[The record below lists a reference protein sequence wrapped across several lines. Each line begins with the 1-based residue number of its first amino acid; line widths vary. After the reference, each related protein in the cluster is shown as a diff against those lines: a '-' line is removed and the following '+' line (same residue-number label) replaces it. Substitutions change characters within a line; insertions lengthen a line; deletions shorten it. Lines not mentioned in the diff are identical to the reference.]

1 MPAGEEGS
9 GQSEHVLAQLLAM
22 YFELDESAEPQ
33 AAQCLSVFFP
43 TFARA
48 MGQHR
53 FESLGRAAQLALR
66 QTAGTKMLSRL
77 TPYLLHLLQLSAA
90 SSGSSVQ
97 TARLMLSFLT
107 EAHVASNSIVKRGVV
122 KPYMSACCKLAAGL
136 PMPVTPTHSLGVP
149 SEGELGW
156 AGTSSSEK

>member
-1 MPAGEEGS
+1 
-9 GQSEHVLAQLLAM
+9 
-22 YFELDESAEPQ
+22 
-33 AAQCLSVFFP
+33 
-43 TFARA
+43 
-48 MGQHR
+48 
-53 FESLGRAAQLALR
+53 
-66 QTAGTKMLSRL
+66 MLSRL
-77 TPYLLHLLQLSAA
+77 TPYLLHLLQLSVA